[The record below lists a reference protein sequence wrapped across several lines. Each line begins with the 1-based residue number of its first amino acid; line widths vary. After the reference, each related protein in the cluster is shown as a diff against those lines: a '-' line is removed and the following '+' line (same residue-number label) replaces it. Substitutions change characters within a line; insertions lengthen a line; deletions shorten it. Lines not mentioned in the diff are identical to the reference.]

1 MIATPSPSLI
11 RSPAVAGAWYP
22 GDPDDLARL
31 VDRLL
36 DAVNPIDGDPL
47 GLIAPHAGYAYSGPT
62 AARAFKQ
69 MAAAHARG
77 NPYDVAV
84 IIAADHHPP
93 VSHPISVWARGG
105 FATPLGVVPVDEEL
119 AQALVAASFR
129 ITFDPEAHAGE
140 HPIEMQLPF
149 LQRACPGC
157 AIVPILMGQRDRHT
171 VNALSEALLANLGRR
186 RAVIIASSD
195 LCHYPAKAA
204 AVKADRAT
212 LSALE
217 TGDPSLVRQAMRQV
231 EKAGIPHLVTAACGQ
246 GPIQVTLQVARG
258 LGADTTAILGYTTS
272 ASAAAQELPGGA
284 DGGGGSPRV
293 VGYGAVM
300 MWRYVPPD
308 LTPPRQQALLAAA
321 RAAIAAHLSRQPRP
335 PAMTGDPELAR
346 PAGVFVTLWRRGG
359 GRNHDE
365 PLRGCIG
372 HMPADH
378 PLAVIVPQVAVSA
391 ATEDPRFFSLTLSE
405 LEETRLE
412 ISVLSPLRR
421 VIDLSQIEIGKH
433 GLLIRA
439 GERQGL
445 LLPEVPVHRGWDL
458 DTFLA
463 NLCYKAGLPPNFP
476 LTQAALY
483 TFTAL
488 VFAES

>member
-1 MIATPSPSLI
+1 MIATPSPHLI
-11 RSPAVAGAWYP
+11 RPPAVAGAWYP
-22 GDPDDLARL
+22 DDPDDLACL

-36 DAVNPIDGDPL
+36 DAVNPVDGAPL
-47 GLIAPHAGYAYSGPT
+47 GLIAPHAGYAYSGSV

-69 MAAAHARG
+69 MAG
-77 NPYDVAV
+77 IPYDVAV

-93 VSHPISVWARGG
+93 VSHPISIWARGG

-119 AQALVAASFR
+119 AQALVSASFR
-129 ITFDPEAHAGE
+129 ITFDPDAHAGE

-157 AIVPILMGQRDRHT
+157 AIVPILMGQGDRHT
-171 VNALSEALLANLGRR
+171 VNALVEALLAHLGQR

-195 LCHYPAKAA
+195 LSHYPAHKA

-217 TGDPSLVRQAMRQV
+217 TGDAALVRQTMRQV

-246 GPIQVTLQVARG
+246 GPIQVALQVTRG
-258 LGADTTAILGYTTS
+258 LGADTTTVLGYATS
-272 ASAAAQELPGGA
+272 AQAVPDES
-284 DGGGGSPRV
+284 DRV

-300 MWRYVPPD
+300 MWRYIPPD
-308 LTPPRQQALLAAA
+308 LTEARQQALLAAA
-321 RAAIAAHLSRQPRP
+321 RAAIAAHLSGKRRP
-335 PAMTGDPELAR
+335 AAVDDPELAR
-346 PAGVFVTLWRRGG
+346 RAGVFVTLWRRA
-359 GRNHDE
+359 RHNHEE

-372 HMPADH
+372 HMPADR

-391 ATEDPRFFSLTLSE
+391 ATEDPRFPPLTLSE
-405 LEETRLE
+405 LEQIRLE
-412 ISVLSPLRR
+412 ISALSPPRR
-421 VIDLSQIEIGKH
+421 VTDLSQIEIGKH

-463 NLCYKAGLPPNFP
+463 NLYYKAGLPPNFP
-476 LTQAALY
+476 LSQAALY
-483 TFTAL
+483 AFTAL
-488 VFAES
+488 VFAEA

>member
-1 MIATPSPSLI
+1 MAKIFIPSPDII
-11 RSPAVAGAWYP
+11 RPPAVAGAWYP
-22 GDPDDLARL
+22 DDPDDLACL

-36 DAVNPIDGDPL
+36 DAVNPIDGAPL
-47 GLIAPHAGYAYSGPT
+47 GLVVPHAGYAFSGAT
-62 AARAFKQ
+62 AAHAFKQ
-69 MAAAHARG
+69 LAAAHASG

-105 FATPLGVVPVDEEL
+105 FATPLGVVPVDEAL

-129 ITFDPEAHAGE
+129 ITFDPAAHAGE

-157 AIVPILMGQRDRHT
+157 AVVPILMGQRDRHT
-171 VNALSEALLANLGRR
+171 VTALSEALLANLGQR

-195 LCHYPAKAA
+195 LSHYATQKA

-217 TGDPSLVRQAMRQV
+217 TGDPAIVRQAMRQI
-231 EKAGIPHLVTAACGQ
+231 EKAGIPYLATAACGQ

-258 LGADTTAILGYTTS
+258 LGADTTAILGYATS
-272 ASAAAQELPGGA
+272 AQADAAQALPDEG
-284 DGGGGSPRV
+284 DRV

-300 MWRYVPPD
+300 MWRYIPPD
-308 LTPPRQQALLAAA
+308 LTEARQQALLASA

-335 PAMTGDPELAR
+335 AALTADPELAR
-346 PAGVFVTLWRRGG
+346 RAGVFVTLWRRAT
-359 GRNHDE
+359 RSHEE

-372 HMPADH
+372 HMPADR
-378 PLAVIVPQVAVSA
+378 PLAAIIPQVAVSA
-391 ATEDPRFFSLTLSE
+391 ATEDPRFFPLTLSE
-405 LEETRLE
+405 LEQICIE

-421 VIDLSQIEIGKH
+421 VTSLNQIEIGKH

-463 NLCYKAGLPPNFP
+463 NLYYKAGLPPNFP
-476 LTQAALY
+476 LSQATLY
-483 TFTAL
+483 SFTAL
-488 VFAES
+488 VFAEP